1 MTELGA
7 ELLAKASE
15 SFANRIA
22 SDRKLKRILAKIRD
36 GTSYFD
42 ANDYSVRIGELLSE
56 ALNTS
61 TENLAFLSEEVARE
75 LLEPLLTQDHD
86 LIADVINTIQGNMN
100 RENGV
105 GLNPLIPEVDTDRID
120 RFIQKVASGEKLDDV
135 RWMFGEPIINYS
147 QSIVD
152 EGIEK
157 NAKATSKIGLKAY
170 IIREAEPSGIG
181 TNTRKIGK
189 KTYTYKYP
197 IPCRWCT
204 NLAGKYEYG
213 TESKEVYQRH
223 KFCRCKVTYVNGN
236 NQQDVWSKVEW
247 TADQT
252 SERERLIGEATERRE
267 AERRAEEARKQ
278 RRRENVAYVAA
289 KLGYSDRGASI
300 WMNQN
305 KKYIERNGL
314 DYMIDMQRNQ
324 DLLRRKSR

>member
-56 ALNTS
+56 ALNSS
-61 TENLAFLSEEVARE
+61 TENLAFMSEEVARE

-105 GLNPLIPEVDTDRID
+105 GLKPLIPDVDTDRING
-120 RFIQKVASGEKLDDV
+120 FIQKIASGEKLDDV
-135 RWMFGEPIINYS
+135 RWMFGEPVINYS
-147 QSIVD
+147 QSVVD
-152 EGIEK
+152 EGIRK
-157 NAKATSKIGLKAY
+157 NARATSKVGLKAY
-170 IIREAEPSGIG
+170 IIREAEASGVRTIKRG
-181 TNTRKIGK
+181 NKS
-189 KTYTYKYP
+189 YKYA
-197 IPCRWCT
+197 IPCRWCQD
-204 NLAGKYEYG
+204 LEGKYNYDDVRDTG
-213 TESKEVYQRH
+213 NDVYRRH
-223 KFCRCKVTYVNGN
+223 EACRCKVTYVNEGK
-236 NQQDVWSKVEW
+236 QQDVWSKVEW
-247 TADQT
+247 TADQA
-252 SERERLIGEATERRE
+252 SERERLISEATERRE

-300 WMNQN
+300 WMNVN